1 MAKQK
6 QQVIVV
12 LDNTVLTNY
21 SLVNRADLVIDLWP
35 GIASITPDVLTEY
48 TAGVQAAGLP
58 ANIWDCL
65 PVLTLTASE
74 IALALGLSH
83 RLGAGERS
91 CLAVAISRGALFAT
105 DDEDA
110 RRHVKRT
117 NIPVVGT
124 VGILIRNIQ
133 QNRLSLSD
141 AQSCL
146 DTMISA
152 GYRSPIS
159 RLDDYGLITP

>member
-6 QQVIVV
+6 QQGIVV

-21 SLVNRADLVIDLWP
+21 GLVKRADLVTDLWP
-35 GIASITPDVLTEY
+35 ERVFVTPDVLKEY
-48 TAGVQAAGLP
+48 RVGIQVANLP
-58 ANIWDCL
+58 EKIWDCL
-65 PVLTLTASE
+65 PVLTLSTSE
-74 IALALGLSH
+74 TALALCLAH

-91 CLAVAISRGALFAT
+91 CLAVAISRGALFAS

-110 RRHVKRT
+110 RRHTKRA
-117 NIPVVGT
+117 NVPIIGS

-133 QNRLSLSD
+133 QERLSLSD

-146 DTMISA
+146 DIMIAA
-152 GYRSPIS
+152 GYRSPVS
-159 RLDDYGLITP
+159 KLEVFGL

>member
-6 QQVIVV
+6 QQGIVI
-12 LDNTVLTNY
+12 LDNTVLTNFGV
-21 SLVNRADLVIDLWP
+21 LQRADLVTGLWP
-35 GIASITPDVLTEY
+35 EKAVVTHEVMNEY
-48 TAGVQAAGLP
+48 QAGVRLAKLP

-65 PVLTLTASE
+65 PVLTLSE
-74 IALALGLSH
+74 SETALALSLAH

-110 RRHVKRT
+110 RRHARRGNV
-117 NIPVVGT
+117 PVIGT
-124 VGILIRNIQ
+124 VGILISNIQ
-133 QNRLSLSD
+133 QNMLSFADGQRLLETII
-141 AQSCL
+141 A
-146 DTMISA
+146 A

-159 RLDDYGLITP
+159 RLDDFGGISD